1 MNNVNFCNFCLKICT
16 EKKKPVGPRFYWKV
30 FTVGQMLSRTLDR
43 LYFCATWV
51 KINPLNQFY
60 KILEMVKFFVGKN
73 ASSALFV
80 GKYFRQLMKN
90 SSPDK

>member
-1 MNNVNFCNFCLKICT
+1 MNNGNFCNLCLKICT

-30 FTVGQMLSRTLDR
+30 FTVGQMWSHTLDR
-43 LYFCATWV
+43 LYFCV
-51 KINPLNQFY
+51 KINPLNQFQ

-90 SSPDK
+90 LSPDK